1 MISGIESVTL
11 GVRNLGAALH
21 LFRDVC
27 GLKVESDTRA
37 SVSLLSVWGLAPY
50 ADVRLVE
57 LSCDGYA
64 FGRIRL
70 AEVADPAARATRLD
84 HGRDAADA
92 ATDVGPKALDFYVAP
107 PLQNAIA
114 VLTAAGC
121 PLRAGPVRFVVRD
134 SDTEEA
140 LLTGPG
146 ETPLLV
152 MVGHRHPALAQRAAP
167 APGRTSEV
175 ATVSV
180 VIANPETTRRFYVDG
195 LGLRADDID
204 DELENEECRRV
215 CRLFGVPEDSRVS
228 LVLFRD
234 PAQPS
239 GKVLGV
245 HFHDRT
251 TRELANPM
259 RPGNVGINLFSTR
272 CAHLEALRER
282 LQSAGLA
289 GHLPILH
296 VALGDGMPAR
306 VMLTRGPNGELFEFI
321 ER

>member
-1 MISGIESVTL
+1 MISGIESVTI
-11 GVRNLGAALH
+11 GVRDLPAALR
-21 LFRDVC
+21 LFRDVF
-27 GLKVESDTRA
+27 GLRVESDTRA
-37 SVSLLSVWGLAPY
+37 CVSLLSVWGLAPY

-64 FGRIRL
+64 FGRLRL
-70 AEVADPAARATRLD
+70 AEVADDGAPTTR
-84 HGRDAADA
+84 RDFGFGTTDGP
-92 ATDVGPKALDFYVAP
+92 TDVGPKALDVYVAP
-107 PLQNAIA
+107 PLTAALDMLQ
-114 VLTAAGC
+114 AAGC
-121 PLRAGPVRFVVRD
+121 LLRAGPVRFTVRD

-146 ETPLLV
+146 DTPLLV
-152 MVGHRHPALAQRAAP
+152 MVGHRHPQRAQRAEP
-167 APGRTSEV
+167 PTGRTSEI

-180 VIANPETTRRFYVDG
+180 VVANPEMTRRFYVDG

-204 DELENEECRRV
+204 DELDGDARRRA
-215 CRLFGVPEDSRVS
+215 CSLFGVAEDSPVS
-228 LVLFRD
+228 MMLFRD
-234 PAQPS
+234 PDQPS

-245 HFHDRT
+245 HFHERT

-259 RPGNVGINLFSTR
+259 RPGNIGVNLFSTR

-282 LQSAGLA
+282 LQRAGLA
-289 GHLPILH
+289 RHLPILH

-306 VMLTRGPNGELFEFI
+306 VMLIRGPNGELFEFI